1 MSGHAPACPVCDGRE
16 ARALGA
22 KGGFDYLRCAACGL
36 IYSATLPTAAQYAES
51 YGEYTAFESTKARV
65 LRKQLKLWPLIVLG
79 RRRSPG
85 GRPLRFLDIGSNTG
99 YNTEAARRLGC
110 EAHGLETNP
119 GTIAMARR
127 EYDKCT
133 FHEQTIEQLASG
145 PLKFDVIYCSE
156 VLEHVPEPKAFMAAI
171 AQVSLPHT
179 TLFLTTP
186 DSAHFKVPA
195 DVLAWK
201 EVIPVQHL
209 RLYDRANLT
218 RLLGAHG
225 FRIDFQIPMPR
236 ANLRLFCSRVRG

>member
-1 MSGHAPACPVCDGRE
+1 MSTAPACPVCDAG
-16 ARALGA
+16 AAASLGV
-22 KGGFDYLRCAACGL
+22 KGGFEYLRCAGCGL
-36 IYSATLPTAAQYAES
+36 IYSATLPSPEQYAAS
-51 YGEYTAFESTKARV
+51 YGEYTAFESSAGRV
-65 LRKQLKLWPLIVLG
+65 LRKTLKLVPLVLFG
-79 RRRSPG
+79 RMRAPG

-127 EYDKCT
+127 EYSKCT
-133 FHEQTIEQLASG
+133 FHEQTIEQLSAG
-145 PLKFDVIYCSE
+145 ALRFDVVYCSE

-171 AQVSLPHT
+171 AKVCEPHA

-201 EVIPVQHL
+201 EVIPIQHL
-209 RLYDRANLT
+209 RLFDRANLS
-218 RLLGAHG
+218 RFLAAHG
-225 FRIDFQIPMPR
+225 FRIDFQQPMLR
-236 ANLRLFCSRVRG
+236 ANLRLYCSRPQG

>member
-1 MSGHAPACPVCDGRE
+1 MSGPGPSCPVCDHRD
-16 ARALGA
+16 AKALGA
-22 KGGFDYLRCAACGL
+22 KGGFEYLRCTGCGL

-51 YGEYTAFESTKARV
+51 YGEYTAFESSAGRV
-65 LRKQLKLWPLIVLG
+65 LRKQLKLWPLVMLG

-127 EYDKCT
+127 EYGKCT
-133 FHEQTIEQLASG
+133 FHEQTIEQLSAG
-145 PLKFDVIYCSE
+145 ALRFDVIYCSE

-171 AQVSLPHT
+171 AKVSAPHT

-218 RLLGAHG
+218 QLLAAHG

-236 ANLRLFCSRVRG
+236 ANLRLFCSRARD

>member
-1 MSGHAPACPVCDGRE
+1 MSGPASSCPVCDHRD
-16 ARALGA
+16 AVALGT
-22 KGGFDYLRCAACGL
+22 KGGFDYLRCAGCGL
-36 IYSATLPTAAQYAES
+36 IYSATLPTSAQYAES
-51 YGEYTAFESTKARV
+51 YGEYTAFESSVGRV
-65 LRKQLKLWPLIVLG
+65 LRKALKLMPLLLVG
-79 RRRSPG
+79 RTRAPG

-99 YNTEAARRLGC
+99 YNTEAARWLGC

-127 EYDKCT
+127 EYPDCS
-133 FHEQTIEQLASG
+133 FHEQTIEQLATG
-145 PLKFDVIYCSE
+145 PLRFDVIYCSE

-171 AQVSLPHT
+171 AKVSEPHT

-195 DVLAWK
+195 DVLTWK

-218 RLLGAHG
+218 RLLAAHG

-236 ANLRLFCSRVRG
+236 ANLRLFCSRLPD

>member
-1 MSGHAPACPVCDGRE
+1 MSAACPVCSGRE
-16 ARALGA
+16 AKALGA
-22 KGGFDYLRCAACGL
+22 KGGFDYLRCTGCGL
-36 IYSATLPTAAQYAES
+36 VFSATLPTPEQYAAS
-51 YGEYTAFESTKARV
+51 YGEYTAFESTPFNVFRKTVKLIPLV
-65 LRKQLKLWPLIVLG
+65 LTGKM
-79 RRRSPG
+79 RSPG
-85 GRPLRFLDIGSNTG
+85 GRPLKFLDIGSNTG

-127 EYDKCT
+127 GYPRCT
-133 FHEQTIEQLASG
+133 FHEETIEQLATRG
-145 PLKFDVIYCSE
+145 LKFDVVYCSE
-156 VLEHVPEPKAFMAAI
+156 VLEHVPDPQAFMGAI
-171 AQVSLPHT
+171 AAVSLPHT

-218 RLLGAHG
+218 RLLAAHG

-236 ANLRLFCSRVRG
+236 ANLRLFCSRAQG